1 MPQKAKKE
9 PPKPQPK
16 QSDRKAKLLKQNQEI
31 ADKIKQLQQG
41 ILTIQQKAN
50 AEINELRQAITG
62 LSQLHIS
69 NHGKIE
75 LLEELEKEKGKVASN

>member
-1 MPQKAKKE
+1 MSAKPNKQSL
-9 PPKPQPK
+9 KPQPK
-16 QSDRKAKLLKQNQEI
+16 QPNRKAKLVKQNQEI
-31 ADKIKQLQQG
+31 ADKIKQLQQA
-41 ILTIQQKAN
+41 ILNIQQKAN

-69 NHGKIE
+69 NQGKIE